1 MARLF
6 ECTST
11 GFRVRHRD
19 DDELGGNEGGSSPRR
34 IPTLVVTRSRDLT
47 SPAQRRLDAHVRWP

>member
-11 GFRVRHRD
+11 GFRVPRKD
-19 DDELGGNEGGSSPRR
+19 DDELGGNGGRQPPRR
-34 IPTLVVTRSRDLT
+34 IPTVVATRSRKPT